1 MYTKYI
7 DIIVYLN
14 FRTFKIMSGSKLTL
28 NTPLF
33 LYYKDIKMV
42 MCCCC

>member
-14 FRTFKIMSGSKLTL
+14 FRTFKIMSGSKFIL
-28 NTPLF
+28 NTHFVLHHIDS
-33 LYYKDIKMV
+33 KKV
-42 MCCCC
+42 MCCC